1 MGAYYLSFK
10 FIMFLILGFFISG
23 CGVKSKPNAY
33 PEKAIPSYTKLFLS
47 EEPVEPIKPLNPVK

>member
-1 MGAYYLSFK
+1 
-10 FIMFLILGFFISG
+10 MFLILGFFISG